1 MVSPI
6 YHVYVLVDLGR
17 QRMVED
23 EAGSVSSDV
32 GQLHR
37 WPPPA
42 MQDVVRDK
50 IVLIGVLTR
59 MVRRCTI
66 AVGKSLGGASQ

>member
-1 MVSPI
+1 
-6 YHVYVLVDLGR
+6 
-17 QRMVED
+17 MVED

-42 MQDVVRDK
+42 MQDVVRVVYAAWDAPR
-50 IVLIGVLTR
+50 VLQRGTRQNILPRVLTR
-59 MVRRCTI
+59 VEGECTI
-66 AVGKSLGGASQ
+66 LVGKSLGGASQ